1 MITEVTLTA
10 SAQRLARRKQV
21 TVKSRPFQLLAI
33 TGMVP
38 LAIAATALP
47 AHAASHTHIPPALQ
61 LMRATRN
68 TMRLSWPASPGATSY
83 SYQLYQMNGVR
94 VRSGREPGAVRTVM
108 YRGLHPGWKYRADV
122 SANPGDGRHET
133 LTVALPGLSPVRE
146 IAYQWAETKAGARY
160 RYGAQGDGGYDC
172 SGLVRAA
179 YRHAGI
185 WLPRTT
191 GEMLQDRLL
200 QQVSAPHQ
208 GDLVFFGTDHVEL
221 YAGHDRSFGAEDN
234 PTGIWWNRWWPGSW
248 WPTAFYHVSS
258 VSSAY

>member
-38 LAIAATALP
+38 LALAATVLP
-47 AHAASHTHIPPALQ
+47 AQAATHTHNPPALH

-68 TMRLSWPASPGATSY
+68 TMRLSWPASPGTTSY
-83 SYQLYQMNGVR
+83 SYQLHQMNGVR
-94 VRSGREPGAVRTVM
+94 VSSGREPGTVRSVT
-108 YRGLHPGWKYRADV
+108 YRGLHPGWRYRADV
-122 SANPGDGRHET
+122 SADPGRYAALYVT
-133 LTVALPGLSPVRE
+133 LPGLSPVRE
-146 IAYQWAETKAGARY
+146 IAYQWAETEAGARY
-160 RYGAQGDGGYDC
+160 RYGAQGNGAYDC

-179 YRHAGI
+179 YRQAGI

-191 GEMLQDRLL
+191 GEMLQDRIL
-200 QQVSAPHQ
+200 QPESSPHQ
-208 GDLVFFGTDHVEL
+208 GDLVFFGSDHVEL
-221 YAGHDRSFGAEDN
+221 YAGHDQSFGAEDN

-248 WPTAFYHVSS
+248 WPTAFYRVSS
-258 VSSAY
+258 GAS